1 MNVVFGSFSSTLKW
15 ISVYSS
21 LSFFF
26 FKGDAFP
33 FISDFLF
40 FGFVAFSFIVTCVL
54 SFLRSINLVP
64 FPTFLM
70 FRTEVH
76 STWWRY
82 NRQTSGSPL
91 CLMKLRNEPKLR
103 RVDDA
108 TLEPNKINLQFFFGN
123 LSSHDHRNYQMK
135 LFSKSADF
143 FYFQNTKPVKK
154 LKPIIELNRS
164 GVSVFVFTFSH
175 DTKWHHEQKQPTQ
188 NHKGKSHLFK
198 V

>member
-1 MNVVFGSFSSTLKW
+1 MLKAGLGYSDKMDTNDYIFYDFQARDIYEEAIETVLTVRDFTPLKW

-40 FGFVAFSFIVTCVL
+40 FGFVAFSFIITCVL

-82 NRQTSGSPL
+82 NRQTSGESAL
-91 CLMKLRNEPKLR
+91 FDEGTESAE
-103 RVDDA
+103 VA
-108 TLEPNKINLQFFFGN
+108 TNGWRY
-123 LSSHDHRNYQMK
+123 SW
-135 LFSKSADF
+135 
-143 FYFQNTKPVKK
+143 T
-154 LKPIIELNRS
+154 
-164 GVSVFVFTFSH
+164 
-175 DTKWHHEQKQPTQ
+175 
-188 NHKGKSHLFK
+188 
-198 V
+198 